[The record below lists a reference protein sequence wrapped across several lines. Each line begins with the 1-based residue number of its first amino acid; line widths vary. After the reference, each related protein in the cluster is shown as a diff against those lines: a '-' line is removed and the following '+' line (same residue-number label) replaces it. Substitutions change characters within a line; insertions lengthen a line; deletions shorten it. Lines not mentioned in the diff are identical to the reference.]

1 MELSMD
7 TLNKH
12 SYDYAMGKQLALKT
26 SEKSTENDEIVF
38 DGELMDKVVL
48 TSERTLSDC
57 SNFAV
62 GIFQD
67 GELYITPLKTMLQ
80 MKLQCDY
87 LDENNRNGMK
97 NTGEDDDE
105 EENNPIPVKVTFAR
119 HLPDNVKKLQEQSFQ
134 HHHRKSQEERWIHTK
149 YIPAYDEQAESTRME
164 MFCSS
169 EESINNL
176 NLDQIN
182 YLHLLVPQIPDE
194 CYLQSTSEDQID
206 LHRILTLPLLDQI
219 RTIVKQV
226 RVISF
231 AKLCEILSE
240 HDTTTILRY
249 LQQVAMLVQGN
260 WIVNS
265 ELIYPKDSLS
275 PQNNTSEFMCRARD
289 YILLLFT
296 EQQYLNRKSI
306 SSVIKLPSEEINQIF
321 TELGTNESGKGWKLK
336 EPLNWDFYKRHKGDL
351 NKHKNKEHPRVTH
364 KCGQCHKKFKIKTDL
379 LKHKRM
385 HDDERPFECKYCGLR
400 FTEFRFKSWL
410 DRHKTIHTGEK
421 HFECVSCSKRYSSI
435 NALKIYN
442 SSNTP
447 TTSNQNKRDINNL
460 IIPYICETCGKEFS
474 FKSWL
479 DRHKR
484 IHTGEKPFECVSCGK
499 SFRKTDLLKHKRM
512 HDNERPFE
520 CKYCE
525 LRFT

>member
-1 MELSMD
+1 QIPVYLSKTLADKLFIIQYPAYVKDNYPNATFLKTSIKPENQKIRMELSMD

-12 SYDYAMGKQLALKT
+12 SYDCAMGKQLALKT
-26 SEKSTENDEIVF
+26 SGKSTENDEIVF

-67 GELYITPLKTMLQ
+67 DELHITPLKTMLQ

-87 LDENNRNGMK
+87 LDENDRNGMK

-149 YIPAYDEQAESTRME
+149 YISAYDEQAESTRME

-182 YLHLLVPQIPDE
+182 YLQLLVPQTPDE

-206 LHRILTLPLLDQI
+206 LHHILTLPLLDQI
-219 RTIVKQV
+219 RTIMKQV

-321 TELGTNESGKGWKLK
+321 AELGTYESGKGWKLK
-336 EPLNWDFYKRHKGDL
+336 EPPNWDFCKRHSEIVQRQQIFWDAKRKHLRETMEAQNQPLQRQRRKSNRESLGSENEERNVGRGRKSVKESSASD
-351 NKHKNKEHPRVTH
+351 NDGAITESAKHKKSRSR
-364 KCGQCHKKFKIKTDL
+364 KIS
-379 LKHKRM
+379 
-385 HDDERPFECKYCGLR
+385 E
-400 FTEFRFKSWL
+400 
-410 DRHKTIHTGEK
+410 
-421 HFECVSCSKRYSSI
+421 
-435 NALKIYN
+435 
-442 SSNTP
+442 
-447 TTSNQNKRDINNL
+447 TT
-460 IIPYICETCGKEFS
+460 
-474 FKSWL
+474 
-479 DRHKR
+479 
-484 IHTGEKPFECVSCGK
+484 
-499 SFRKTDLLKHKRM
+499 
-512 HDNERPFE
+512 
-520 CKYCE
+520 
-525 LRFT
+525 

>member
-1 MELSMD
+1 MDITEIDDPVVKEIPVYLSKTLADKLFIIQYPAYVKDNYPNATFLKTSIKPENQKIRMELSMD

-336 EPLNWDFYKRHKGDL
+336 EPLNWDFYKRHSEIVQRQQIFWDAKRKHLRETMEAQNQPLQRQRRKSNRESLGSENEERNVSRGLKLVKESSASD
-351 NKHKNKEHPRVTH
+351 NDGAITESAKHKKSRSR
-364 KCGQCHKKFKIKTDL
+364 KIS
-379 LKHKRM
+379 
-385 HDDERPFECKYCGLR
+385 E
-400 FTEFRFKSWL
+400 
-410 DRHKTIHTGEK
+410 
-421 HFECVSCSKRYSSI
+421 
-435 NALKIYN
+435 
-442 SSNTP
+442 
-447 TTSNQNKRDINNL
+447 TT
-460 IIPYICETCGKEFS
+460 
-474 FKSWL
+474 
-479 DRHKR
+479 
-484 IHTGEKPFECVSCGK
+484 
-499 SFRKTDLLKHKRM
+499 
-512 HDNERPFE
+512 
-520 CKYCE
+520 
-525 LRFT
+525 